1 MSVQIEN
8 LPPARPTLKEFG
20 AFAEHIGIRL
30 VEWELDRRVIEFDF
44 TDQNLNGTGVIHGG
58 CLATKLDTDIA
69 HSAIYC
75 TVPENYRSE
84 ATVNLSVNFVAAGR
98 PGSQIT
104 IEARKMG
111 GGRTMFMSVAEALDE
126 SGTVIG
132 NAQDIGPYRG
142 GCHKPERLPRPQG
155 VELGKSP
162 QRLNADDTN
171 NEDKKERCFETLNLF

>member
-20 AFAEHIGIRL
+20 AFAGHIGIRL
-30 VEWELDRRVIEFDF
+30 VEWELDRYVIEFDV
-44 TDQNLNGTGVIHGG
+44 TDQNLNGTGVLHGG
-58 CLATKLDTDIA
+58 CLATALDTAIA

-75 TVPENYRSE
+75 TVPENYRSG

-98 PGSQIT
+98 LRSRIT
-104 IEARKMG
+104 TEARKTG
-111 GGRTMFMSVAEALDE
+111 GGRKMFMAVAKALDE

-132 NAQDIGPYRG
+132 NAQGIGRYRD
-142 GCHKPERLPRPQG
+142 GCHKPEGLPKPQG

-162 QRLNADDTN
+162 QRLNADDSN
-171 NEDKKERCFETLNLF
+171 NED